1 MTPARGGPVPGR
13 GLMPGRGGFGGGRGG
28 PDSRMIDRTVTIMKG
43 PLR

>member
-1 MTPARGGPVPGR
+1 MGPAFGHARPNGPAAGR
-13 GLMPGRGGFGGGRGG
+13 GSFGGRGG